1 MVNYPADAIWYG
13 ITLPEGVFSMAGRS
27 GGAFEMKM
35 YAPGDLDTP
44 VAEAAQISID
54 YDEVNQMYIYVWGI
68 ADLEIPEAGR
78 YLMHVTDNSVPF
90 EVELSMLT
98 EDGISTVG
106 TDPAADVWY
115 NLQGIRLDGRP
126 TAPGI
131 YIRNGR
137 KTAVR

>member
-1 MVNYPADAIWYG
+1 
-13 ITLPEGVFSMAGRS
+13 
-27 GGAFEMKM
+27 
-35 YAPGDLDTP
+35 
-44 VAEAAQISID
+44 
-54 YDEVNQMYIYVWGI
+54 
-68 ADLEIPEAGR
+68 
-78 YLMHVTDNSVPF
+78 MHVTDNSVPF